1 MLRPGLTDTLLR
13 TALLLVAASVL
24 SGCATGLP
32 GAVGAVAPVGLR
44 GAVAPEGAPTAP
56 VGLRGAVAPEGA
68 PTAPVGAPSGAIPSA
83 APTPEL
89 QSRYAGLVNRLQTGD
104 ATATADLAQFSAEH
118 PGLAG
123 PLLNLA
129 LAEARDGDELA
140 ARALLEQAST
150 VCTSCGPVWNE
161 LGILDRRQ
169 GQFAAAEQAYLR
181 AIGLEPGYVPAYYNL
196 AVLYELYIPR
206 PDLALENYDRFLQL
220 GGTSADGQDV
230 EKWVADLRRRVGA
243 TPKSARAEGP
253 T

>member
-32 GAVGAVAPVGLR
+32 GAVGAVAPVG
-44 GAVAPEGAPTAP
+44 APT
-56 VGLRGAVAPEGA
+56 
-68 PTAPVGAPSGAIPSA
+68 GAIPA

-230 EKWVADLRRRVGA
+230 EKWAADLRRRVGA

>member
-1 MLRPGLTDTLLR
+1 MLPPGSTDTLLR
-13 TALLLVAASVL
+13 WVCLRGALLLLAASAL
-24 SGCATGLP
+24 NACGSLA
-32 GAVGAVAPVGLR
+32 AVAPVG
-44 GAVAPEGAPTAP
+44 AP
-56 VGLRGAVAPEGA
+56 L
-68 PTAPVGAPSGAIPSA
+68 GAIPD
-83 APTPEL
+83 APSPEL
-89 QSRYAGLVNRLQTGD
+89 QARYTAVVDRLQAGD
-104 ATATADLAQFSAEH
+104 ATATSELAQFSAEH

-129 LAEARDGDELA
+129 LAEARNGDEQA
-140 ARALLEQAST
+140 ARALLEQATT

-181 AIGLEPGYVPAYYNL
+181 AIGLEPDYAPAYYNL

-220 GGTSADGQDV
+220 GGTSAEDQDV
-230 EKWVADLRRRVGA
+230 QKWAADLRRRVGA
-243 TPKSARAEGP
+243 TPKSARAEGA